1 MSTSILLLLQ
11 QQLSQLVQMN
21 ELLLCERDAFTN
33 REAEKI
39 EAINQQKLEALDSLN
54 TTDQQIATLYKDQNP
69 SDVETGEVKE
79 IKVEIDKILTEVKQ
93 QNEVNGRIIQHSQ
106 VNLNMLKDIL
116 VSNIG
121 GKKDRAPGTYNQTGY
136 KSSMLKGRPIKA

>member
-69 SDVETGEVKE
+69 SDVETGEE
-79 IKVEIDKILTEVKQ
+79 DCS
-93 QNEVNGRIIQHSQ
+93 NE
-106 VNLNMLKDIL
+106 
-116 VSNIG
+116 
-121 GKKDRAPGTYNQTGY
+121 
-136 KSSMLKGRPIKA
+136 